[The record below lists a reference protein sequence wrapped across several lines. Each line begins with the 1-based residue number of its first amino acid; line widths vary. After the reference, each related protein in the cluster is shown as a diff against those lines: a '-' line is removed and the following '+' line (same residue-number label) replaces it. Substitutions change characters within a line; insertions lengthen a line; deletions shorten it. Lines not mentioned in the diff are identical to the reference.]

1 MNTVKQS
8 NQIKHYMLFSI
19 LLLCVSAIG
28 AVLLAKT
35 VNANTLNTHEEIENK
50 IHSYIKA
57 QLLSSPQSKTEIII
71 SPIDRRK
78 RFIDCNKQ
86 LILTIAGKNGLKRN
100 NTISVS
106 CPTQWRIFVPV
117 TIKTLMPIV
126 VATKNLSVGDLLTST
141 NTSIEYLDTSLII
154 GQTTSELS
162 TIIGSK
168 VKRYVQHGRPVLSY
182 FVCMVCKNEQ
192 VSIVARKASLQI
204 KSAGVALSDG
214 SLGQKISIKNNS
226 SGRIIEATVVAVG
239 RAEIN
244 L

>member
-8 NQIKHYMLFSI
+8 NQIKHYILFSI
-19 LLLCVSAIG
+19 LLLWVSAAC
-28 AVLLAKT
+28 AVLLAKN
-35 VNANTLNTHEEIENK
+35 VNANTLNTHEKIENQ
-50 IHSYIKA
+50 IHLYIKA

-78 RFIDCNKQ
+78 RLVDCDKQ
-86 LILTIAGKNGLKRN
+86 LILSIAGKRGIKRN

-126 VATKNLSVGDLLTST
+126 VARKNLAVGDLLTNLNISIKYLE
-141 NTSIEYLDTSLII
+141 TSSII
-154 GQTTSELS
+154 GQTISDTSI
-162 TIIGSK
+162 IIGSK
-168 VKRYVQHGRPVLSY
+168 VKRYVQHGRPILSNL
-182 FVCMVCKNEQ
+182 VCMVCKNDQ

-204 KSAGVALSDG
+204 KSFGIALSDG
-214 SLGQKISIKNNS
+214 SLGQKISIKNKS

-239 RAEIN
+239 HAEIN